1 MWTLVAGSIVRGLVL
16 TWSNGLYH
24 ESTRPIYPST
34 SRIQPL
40 TIAIVKPRKR
50 RLVQL
55 WTMKRTSDREKRAR
69 KRLLAG
75 NEGRYAQ

>member
-1 MWTLVAGSIVRGLVL
+1 
-16 TWSNGLYH
+16 
-24 ESTRPIYPST
+24 
-34 SRIQPL
+34 
-40 TIAIVKPRKR
+40 VKPRKR